1 MATKKPDRSKPVSL
15 PKGLKMVLEGEGRF
29 RVGRKNGKV
38 YLIIECREF
47 LQGEPEKRG

>member
-1 MATKKPDRSKPVSL
+1 MTAKKPDRSNLVSL

-47 LQGEPEKRG
+47 LQREEKNT